1 LAVFVPQHFSQH
13 FLLIIRALAGQGK
26 IMQEYQFIWEHFKFN
41 ADQRLKSFNF
51 FVLLS
56 IFADGGVFTALE
68 KNMAPQVLTLMGAFI
83 SLLSVVFWLVDSRSQ
98 NLLKLTIPALKEI
111 ESSFGEKSQL
121 FRIDSLEQGKFV
133 RYTFAIRTLLFCQ
146 FSLGIG
152 VVIYGI
158 KQWFC

>member
-1 LAVFVPQHFSQH
+1 
-13 FLLIIRALAGQGK
+13 
-26 IMQEYQFIWEHFKFN
+26 MQESQFIWEHFKFN

-68 KNMAPQVLTLMGAFI
+68 KNMAPQVLTLMGAFTC
-83 SLLSVVFWLVDSRSQ
+83 LLAVVFWLVDSRSQ

-111 ESSFGEKSQL
+111 ESSFEEKSQL
-121 FRIDSLEQGKFV
+121 FRIDALEQGKFV

-146 FSLGIG
+146 FLLGLC
-152 VVIYGI
+152 VFIYGI
-158 KQWFC
+158 KQLLC